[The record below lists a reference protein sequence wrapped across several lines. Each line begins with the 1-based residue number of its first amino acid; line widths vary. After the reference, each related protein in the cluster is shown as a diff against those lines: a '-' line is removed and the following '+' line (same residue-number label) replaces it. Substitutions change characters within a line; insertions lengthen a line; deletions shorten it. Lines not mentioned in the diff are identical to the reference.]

1 MNDKMLELIGE
12 NKELKEK
19 IKNYKKRIEELEL
32 EKLEIV
38 RRYRKQNDELIMYIK
53 EVGNEN
59 KSRKSKK

>member
-19 IKNYKKRIEELEL
+19 VKKYKKRIEELEL

-59 KSRKSKK
+59 KSGKSKK

>member
-1 MNDKMLELIGE
+1 MNNKMLELIGE

-38 RRYRKQNDELIMYIK
+38 RRYRKQNDELVMYIK

>member
-1 MNDKMLELIGE
+1 MNNKILELIGE
-12 NKELKEK
+12 NKKLKEK
-19 IKNYKKRIEELEL
+19 VKNYKKRIEELEL

>member
-1 MNDKMLELIGE
+1 MNNKMLELIGE

-19 IKNYKKRIEELEL
+19 VKNYKKRIEELEL

>member
-19 IKNYKKRIEELEL
+19 VKNYKKRIEELEL